1 MCVVG
6 DLGVGVGIVA
16 EETLVE
22 AFLHFVVYVQRDFLL
37 YQGAGLQPQCCLALP
52 FYT

>member
-1 MCVVG
+1 MCVIC
-6 DLGVGVGIVA
+6 DLGVGVGVVA

-22 AFLHFVVYVQRDFLL
+22 TFLHFVVYVQGDFLL
-37 YQGAGLQPQCCLALP
+37 HQGAGLQPQCCLALP